1 MQAGRLD
8 RRVTLRKL
16 TEGQSASGAV
26 IYTPEDVATVWAQK
40 VPERGSEA
48 FREQQVQGWAP
59 VVWRVRHIQD
69 TDLADPTVKWDLVE
83 GARVYEILSVTE
95 INRREGWELVT
106 RCRAEDQ
113 VA

>member
-26 IYTPEDVATVWAQK
+26 TYTPEDVAIVWAQK
-40 VPERGSEA
+40 VPERGTET
-48 FREQQVQGWAP
+48 FGEQQVQGWSN
-59 VVWRVRHIQD
+59 VVWRIRWLQED
-69 TDLADPTVKWDLVE
+69 DLQDPTVKWELLE
-83 GARVYEILSVTE
+83 GTRVYEILSISE
-95 INRREGWELVT
+95 IGRREGWELAT